1 MDVVVD
7 YFDDPLKNVAFE
19 EALFDLS
26 REVYRETIARIWL
39 NPRSVVIGY
48 SLDWCEEVYCE
59 EAVKTNTPIMRRF
72 TGGGA
77 VYHDLGNINISVAR
91 YSGNFFVDL
100 ETIFSEATSLISE
113 VVKELGL
120 EPRIENLNDVVV
132 RGYKVSGSSAGIRRG
147 GYFYHSTLLVSA
159 DINLLKRIIKPRID
173 RVLRGEVTFSKYN
186 PGNISMFIDVSVKE
200 VMEVILGVLEKRF
213 GYISK
218 RRFNNIESEYGER
231 LYRERYLDKFLFKG
245 SVVA

>member
-1 MDVVVD
+1 MDVIID
-7 YFDDPLKNVAFE
+7 YFDDPLKNIAFE

-26 REVYRETIARIWL
+26 REVYGETIARIWL
-39 NPRSVVIGY
+39 SPRSVVIGY

-59 EAVKTNTPIMRRF
+59 EAMATKTPIVRRF

-91 YSGNFFVDL
+91 YSKSFFVDL
-100 ETIFSEATSLISE
+100 EAIFSEATSLISD
-113 VVKELGL
+113 VVRELGL
-120 EPRIENLNDVVV
+120 ESRVENLNDVVV
-132 RGYKVSGSSAGIRRG
+132 KGYKVSGSSAAIRRN

-159 DINLLKRIIKPRID
+159 DIGLLKRLIRPRID

-186 PGNISMFIDVSVKE
+186 PGNISMFIDVSVRE
-200 VMEVILGVLEKRF
+200 VVEIILGVLERRF
-213 GYISK
+213 GYVSK

-231 LYRERYLDKFLFKG
+231 LYREKYLDKFLFKG
-245 SVVA
+245 SVVS